1 MNRILFAA
9 DCLDVLNDAE
19 ALPDASIDLIYL
31 DPPFNS
37 NSKYNLPFKG
47 KDKTHKPVEAFVD
60 IWKWSD
66 RDAETLDDLGRD
78 PRTRSLATVIKFA
91 QTIEQMS
98 GGRRSGTSLAS
109 YLLNMALRLQAMRR
123 VLADTGSIY
132 LHCDPTA
139 GHYLKLLMDAIFGRK
154 NFISEIIYNYGTP
167 SGGRTSGKK
176 PVKTHENIFT
186 YAKKYGDHVYNRQFT
201 PYSEKYMTNWFRHVD
216 EKGRKYRTRSRKGKI
231 IRQYLD
237 ESPGVPLSDTWI
249 DIMALYGQSGWF
261 PGTQEKEN
269 LGYPTQKPLA
279 LLERIIKASSNEGDI
294 VLDPFCGCGT
304 TVHAAETLGRKWI
317 GIDISKFSTG
327 LIRDRILHSFKYLNV
342 DDIDLRGTP
351 DSVVEARRLAR
362 ENPFEFEKWVCG
374 YIGAEGMF
382 REPGERG
389 ADGGVDGV
397 LKFFPVRE
405 GKKVKPEYAI
415 VQVKGGNVSPD
426 AVKALHETVRR
437 YEATAGV
444 LVCFGDQ
451 LGTVENQRVKATFS
465 DAWGSYPVIQ
475 GFSVE
480 RLLGDEQLDLPL
492 YGYKR
497 RGAMLSL

>member
-1 MNRILFAA
+1 
-9 DCLDVLNDAE
+9 
-19 ALPDASIDLIYL
+19 
-31 DPPFNS
+31 
-37 NSKYNLPFKG
+37 
-47 KDKTHKPVEAFVD
+47 
-60 IWKWSD
+60 
-66 RDAETLDDLGRD
+66 
-78 PRTRSLATVIKFA
+78 
-91 QTIEQMS
+91 
-98 GGRRSGTSLAS
+98 
-109 YLLNMALRLQAMRR
+109 MALRLRAMRR
-123 VLADTGSIY
+123 VLKDTGSIY

-139 GHYLKLLMDAIFGRK
+139 SHYLKLLLDAIYGRK
-154 NFISEIIYNYGTP
+154 NFRNEIVWKRTVTVKGDP
-167 SGGRTSGKK
+167 SRRLANDTDY
-176 PVKTHENIFT
+176 IFFYSMT
-186 YAKKYGDHVYNRQFT
+186 GAYEWNVDAIT
-201 PYSEKYMTNWFRHVD
+201 IPYDLDNLD
-216 EKGRKYRTRSRKGKI
+216 EKTLSQYKNKDASGRLFQLTSITDPRQNSSSNCHYELFGVTRTWRYTRENMQKLIEAGRI
-231 IRQYLD
+231 IQTKPGNVPRFKRYLD
-237 ESPGVPLSDTWI
+237 E
-249 DIMALYGQSGWF
+249 QSGRKLNNLWTDI
-261 PGTQEKEN
+261 PNLTGSNSER

-279 LLERIIKASSNEGDI
+279 LMNRIIKASSNEGDT

-304 TVHAAETLGRKWI
+304 TVHAAESLGRQWI

-327 LIRDRILHSFKYLNV
+327 LIRDRILHNFKYLNG

-351 DSVVEARRLAR
+351 DSVGEARKLAR
-362 ENPFEFEKWVCG
+362 SDPFEFEKWVCG

-415 VQVKGGNVSPD
+415 VQVKGGNVSSD

-444 LVCFGDQ
+444 MVCFSDQ
-451 LGTVENQRVKATFS
+451 LGTVENQRIKATFS

-480 RLLGDEQLDLPL
+480 SLLGDEQLDLPL

-497 RGAMLSL
+497 RGAMLGL

>member
-1 MNRILFAA
+1 
-9 DCLDVLNDAE
+9 
-19 ALPDASIDLIYL
+19 
-31 DPPFNS
+31 
-37 NSKYNLPFKG
+37 
-47 KDKTHKPVEAFVD
+47 
-60 IWKWSD
+60 
-66 RDAETLDDLGRD
+66 
-78 PRTRSLATVIKFA
+78 
-91 QTIEQMS
+91 
-98 GGRRSGTSLAS
+98 
-109 YLLNMALRLQAMRR
+109 MALRLRAMRR
-123 VLADTGSIY
+123 VLKPTGSIY

-139 GHYLKLLMDAIFGRK
+139 SHYLKLVMEAIFLPIRFRFR
-154 NFISEIIYNYGTP
+154 NEIIWSYPPGGKGP
-167 SGGRTSGKK
+167 SSAFHRKHDVLFFFSG
-176 PVKTHENIFT
+176 ENPT
-186 YAKKYGDHVYNRQFT
+186 YNRQHTPLSEYAIGKFT
-201 PYSEKYMTNWFRHVD
+201 KID
-216 EKGRKYRTRSRKGKI
+216 EHGRRYKEYRGKTRT
-231 IRQYLD
+231 YLD
-237 ESPGVPLSDTWI
+237 DVPGRPVPSVWT
-249 DIMALYGQSGWF
+249 DIHSLGQTISN
-261 PGTQEKEN
+261 ER

-279 LLERIIKASSNEGDI
+279 LMNRIIKASSNEGDT

-304 TVHAAETLGRKWI
+304 TVHAAESLGRQWI

-327 LIRDRILHSFKYLNV
+327 LIRDRILHNFKYLNG
-342 DDIDLRGTP
+342 DDIELRGTP
-351 DSVVEARRLAR
+351 DSVGEARSLAR
-362 ENPFEFEKWVCG
+362 SDPFEFEKWVCG

-444 LVCFGDQ
+444 MVCFSDQ

-480 RLLGDEQLDLPL
+480 SLLGDEQLDLPL

-497 RGAMLSL
+497 RGAMLGL